1 MNVKVIG
8 CSTCWTDRPASS
20 YCVNNTTLVD
30 CGEGTLKYYKQAKVD
45 FLEIKN
51 IFITH
56 LHGDHIFALYN
67 YLSQHITYNPIE
79 KRKSLTIYGPVGL
92 KDAIQA
98 MLNHFA
104 PEVRSYDVEDYVN
117 IVEIEDFSKVIE
129 IDDMKVQL
137 VKLKHGQLQNIAY
150 VFNDGL
156 VSVGFS
162 GDCTYNEGV
171 EQFVSLCDAAFL
183 ECCSEKTS
191 ENHLGY
197 DDYIKICKTNPEKKF
212 YAIHC
217 VDRIYNNAQELGITV
232 AVAGQELNF

>member
-1 MNVKVIG
+1 MNIKVIG
-8 CSTCWTDRPASS
+8 CSTCWTDRPTSS
-20 YCVNNTTLVD
+20 YCINNATLVD

-45 FLEIKN
+45 FLAIKN

-67 YLSQHITYNPIE
+67 YLNQHISYNPIE

-92 KDAIQA
+92 KDSIYA
-98 MLNHFA
+98 MLSHFA
-104 PEVRSYDVEDYVN
+104 SELKSCNVEDYVN
-117 IVEIEDFSKVIE
+117 IVEIDDFSKVIKIE
-129 IDDMKVQL
+129 GMEVRL

-150 VFNDGL
+150 VFNDGM

-162 GDCTYNEGV
+162 GDCTYNEAV
-171 EQFVSLCDAAFL
+171 DQFISFCDVAFL

-197 DDYIKICKTNPEKKF
+197 DDYIKICKSNPEKKF
-212 YAIHC
+212 HAIHC
-217 VDRIYNNAQELGITV
+217 VDKIYNNSQELGITV